1 MNCKYIV
8 IVLSFLVLS
17 LSAYAGE
24 IETKKINDRDLSFKT
39 GSTSLTYT
47 NIIGEMDGFFRDLIE
62 INSQPSL
69 FSAAKGE
76 TYYTLVAQDNHI
88 KIDCLYS
95 DLRSPE
101 NGIRIRRGI
110 CGLDQTLGSNYTES
124 ALEYTDE
131 WQSEVSQ
138 LNTVPLLEHGKPIEF
153 VLNKDSEIEIRQR
166 YSNISDLE
174 NSTPDSIVI
183 ISGTCYNLGKKNL
196 YMVSQKQDTKAK
208 IKPIVIEPVGEEFII
223 RDLKDEIRS
232 LNTASCTQTVK
243 S

>member
-1 MNCKYIV
+1 M
-8 IVLSFLVLS
+8 
-17 LSAYAGE
+17 
-24 IETKKINDRDLSFKT
+24 
-39 GSTSLTYT
+39 
-47 NIIGEMDGFFRDLIE
+47 
-62 INSQPSL
+62 
-69 FSAAKGE
+69 
-76 TYYTLVAQDNHI
+76 
-88 KIDCLYS
+88 
-95 DLRSPE
+95 
-101 NGIRIRRGI
+101 
-110 CGLDQTLGSNYTES
+110 
-124 ALEYTDE
+124 
-131 WQSEVSQ
+131 
-138 LNTVPLLEHGKPIEF
+138 EHGNPIEF